1 MEFGHENTAALIEI
15 IKQLNDHNAS
25 LQKTVEELT
34 ADSKILS
41 EQVCFIPVK
50 SLIICSSFIKYYSK
64 KHPFL
69 RSSLIKFSH

>member
-34 ADSKILS
+34 ADSKILR
-41 EQVCFIPVK
+41 EQIEY
-50 SLIICSSFIKYYSK
+50 LTQ
-64 KHPFL
+64 L
-69 RSSLIKFSH
+69 SHFNN